1 MFLLF
6 LYYDILYMEGENVKS
21 DIEISNE
28 CKMLDIRVIG
38 KKLGL
43 SEDELEL
50 YGKYKAKINVDNIN
64 TDKEGKLILV
74 TSINPTPYGEGKT
87 TMSIGINDA
96 LNKLNKN
103 SIVVLREPSLGPVFG
118 IKGGAAGGGYSQ
130 VVPMEDINLHF
141 TGDIHAIEAAN
152 NLLCAIID
160 NHIYQGNELG
170 IKEVVFNRCVDLNDR
185 ALRNVIVKY
194 DNKGLEREDK
204 YNITVASEIMAI
216 LCLSRDIEDLKER
229 IGNILVGFNA
239 NDKPVYAKDLKCVGA
254 VSLLLKDALKPNLVQ
269 TLENN
274 PAIIHGGPFA
284 NIAHG
289 CNSIIATK
297 AGLKLADYVVTE
309 AGFGADLGAEKFLDI
324 KCRVADIK
332 PNCIVINAT
341 VRSLKYN
348 GGLSKEEINKEN
360 LEALKKGIVNLERHI
375 KNMSKYTKNI
385 VVCLNQFDYDTEKEI
400 YYVTKFVKDMGYPI
414 EVCSS
419 FKNGGEGAI
428 NLAKKIVEV
437 CNNDIDFKPL
447 YDINETIK
455 SKIKTICTEI
465 YGANDIE
472 VSNEVEKK
480 IEKLESMGLSNLPIC
495 IAKTQYSFSDDPKK
509 LGAPTN
515 FNMKVRDIRVSN
527 GAGFIVVLM
536 GNIMTMPGLG
546 KNSAYLNMDINNK
559 GKIKGLF

>member
-1 MFLLF
+1 M
-6 LYYDILYMEGENVKS
+6 KT

-28 CKMLDIRVIG
+28 CKMQDIRIIG

-50 YGKYKAKINVDNIN
+50 YGKYKAKIDVHNI
-64 TDKEGKLILV
+64 KSRKQGKLILV

-96 LNKLNKN
+96 LNLLNKN
-103 SIVVLREPSLGPVFG
+103 SVVVLREPSLGPVFG

-141 TGDIHAIEAAN
+141 TGDIHAIESAN

-160 NHIYQGNELG
+160 NHIYQGNELR

-185 ALRNVIVKY
+185 ALRNVTIKY
-194 DNKGLEREDK
+194 DNKGLERKDK

-216 LCLSRDIEDLKER
+216 LCLASDIEDLKKR
-229 IGNILVGFNA
+229 IGNILVGFNDK
-239 NDKPVYAKDLKCVGA
+239 DKPIYAKDLNCVGA

-297 AGLKLADYVVTE
+297 VGLQLADYVVTE

-324 KCRVADIK
+324 KCRIADIQ
-332 PNCIVINAT
+332 PNCVVINAT
-341 VRSLKYN
+341 IRSLKYN
-348 GGLSKEEINKEN
+348 GGISKEEINKEN
-360 LEALKKGIVNLERHI
+360 LAALKKGIVNLERHI
-375 KNMSKYTKNI
+375 KNMSKYTNNI
-385 VVCLNQFDYDTEKEI
+385 VVCLNQFDFDTEKEI
-400 YYVTKFVKDMGYPI
+400 DYVIEFVKKLGYPI

-419 FKNGGEGAI
+419 FKDGGKGAI
-428 NLAKKIVEV
+428 DLANKIVEV
-437 CNNDIDFKPL
+437 CDNKIDYKPL
-447 YDINETIK
+447 YDLNESIIDKIRTI
-455 SKIKTICTEI
+455 SKEI
-465 YGANDIE
+465 YGANDIDF
-472 VSNEVEKK
+472 SKEVENK
-480 IEKLESMGLSNLPIC
+480 IKKLENMGLGNLPVC
-495 IAKTQYSFSDDPKK
+495 IAKTQYSFTDDPKK

-515 FNMKVRDIRVSN
+515 FNMTVRDIRVSN

-546 KNSAYLNMDINNK
+546 KNSAYLNMDINKK
-559 GKIKGLF
+559 GNIKGLF

>member
-1 MFLLF
+1 MQ
-6 LYYDILYMEGENVKS
+6 
-21 DIEISNE
+21 
-28 CKMLDIRVIG
+28 DIRVIG
-38 KKLGL
+38 KKIGL
-43 SEDELEL
+43 SEEDLEL
-50 YGKYKAKINVDNIN
+50 YGKYKAKINVDNIKK
-64 TDKEGKLILV
+64 DSAGKLILV

-87 TMSIGINDA
+87 TISIGISDA

-103 SIVVLREPSLGPVFG
+103 SVVVLREPSLGPVFG
-118 IKGGAAGGGYSQ
+118 IKGGATGGGYSQ

-185 ALRNVIVKY
+185 ALRNVTVKY

-216 LCLSRDIEDLKER
+216 LCLSKDIEDLKER
-229 IGNILVGFNA
+229 IGNILVGFNGK
-239 NDKPVYAKDLKCVGA
+239 DEPVYAKDLNCVGA

-297 AGLKLADYVVTE
+297 IGLQLADYVVTE
-309 AGFGADLGAEKFLDI
+309 AGFGADLGAEKFFDI

-341 VRSLKYN
+341 IRSLKYN
-348 GGLSKEEINKEN
+348 GGISKEEINKEN

-385 VVCLNQFDYDTEKEI
+385 VVCLNQFYSDTENEI
-400 YYVTKFVKDMGYPI
+400 KYVIKFVKDMGYPI
-414 EVCSS
+414 EICSS
-419 FKNGGEGAI
+419 FKTGGAGAV
-428 NLAKKIVEV
+428 NLANKIVEI

-447 YDINETIK
+447 YDTDNTIK
-455 SKIKTICTEI
+455 NKIKTICTEI

-472 VSNEVEKK
+472 IGEEVEKK
-480 IEKLESMGLSNLPIC
+480 IKKLESMGLGNLPVC

-546 KNSAYLNMDINNK
+546 KNSAYLNMDIDNK